1 MFFSNAK
8 RMDWA
13 LNGAVLALSLIG
25 LLTIYSVA
33 PSLFWPQL
41 TWFLVSIIF
50 IVGFAQIN
58 WRPLINYRWLV
69 FGIYLLGVFLLILTF
84 FFAPTIRGIRGWLVL
99 GPLQFQTAEFAKIA
113 LIIIFA
119 YFFAHRHISIGQ
131 WKNIVIPFIYLLVP
145 AIFVLLQ
152 PDMGSALV
160 LFGIWAG
167 FLLISGIR
175 WRHLAIGFLLIA
187 TILFIGWGS
196 FLEDYQKERIIGLFN
211 PDHDPLGVNYSV
223 IQSKIAIGSAGFLGK
238 GFQQGTQTQLGF
250 LPEAAND
257 FIFAAFIEEWGLL
270 GAVFLLGAFSLMF
283 YRIIK
288 IGLKAGNNFSKLI
301 CLGALVMFLVHIILN
316 AGSNLGL
323 VPVVGI
329 SLPFVSYGGSNLLI
343 SAIVIGLVQ
352 SVAVHARY

>member
-1 MFFSNAK
+1 MFLSNAK

-33 PSLFWPQL
+33 PALFWPQL

-69 FGIYLLGVFLLILTF
+69 FGIYLVGVFLLILTF
-84 FFAPTIRGIRGWLVL
+84 FFAPTIRGIRGWLVF
-99 GPLQFQTAEFAKIA
+99 GPLQFQTAEFSKIA

-131 WKNIVIPFIYLLVP
+131 WKNIFIPFIYLLVP

-187 TILFIGWGS
+187 TLLVIGWGS

-211 PDHDPLGVNYSV
+211 PDYDPLGVNYSV

-288 IGLKAGNNFSKLI
+288 IGLMAGNNFSKLI

-352 SVAVHARY
+352 SVSVHARY